1 MLKYMCPLL
10 AVRDMARSKAF
21 YTELLGLEI
30 VTDLGANVTLT
41 GGIALQTLESWQ
53 AFIEKDNVAFG
64 GSCGELYFETF
75 AIEAFAAKCAENG
88 VPLVHPLK
96 EHGWGQRVIRIYD
109 PDEHILEI
117 GEAMPAVVQRFLDS
131 GMTLEQVA
139 QRMGV
144 PLEYLMQPTQ
154 E

>member
-1 MLKYMCPLL
+1 MKFMTPLL
-10 AVRDMARSKAF
+10 VVRDMARSKAF

-53 AFIEKDNVAFG
+53 GFIEKEEISFG
-64 GSCGELYFETF
+64 GGCGELYFETF
-75 AIEAFAAKCAENG
+75 GIEEFAEKCAEKG

-109 PDEHILEI
+109 PDGHILEI

-131 GMTLEQVA
+131 GMSIEQVA
-139 QRMGV
+139 QRMGI
-144 PLEYLMQPTQ
+144 PLEYLTQPPQ
-154 E
+154 G